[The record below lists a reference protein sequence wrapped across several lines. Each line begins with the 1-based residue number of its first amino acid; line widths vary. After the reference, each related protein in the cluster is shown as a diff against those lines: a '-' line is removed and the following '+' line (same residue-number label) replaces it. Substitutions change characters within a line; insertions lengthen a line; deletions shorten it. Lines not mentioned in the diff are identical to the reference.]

1 MHTTTNEIPKKK
13 PRGRPPKVT
22 TSISDL
28 KQQIIETEGQ
38 TKAKSKRRPTPDEIA
53 AKHKEERETEKL
65 EYKAEMQRY
74 LKERLRQDKAKV
86 KLELAVKQLEAKI
99 KAA

>member
-1 MHTTTNEIPKKK
+1 M
-13 PRGRPPKVT
+13 
-22 TSISDL
+22 SDL

-74 LKERLRQDKAKV
+74 LKERLRQGKAKV